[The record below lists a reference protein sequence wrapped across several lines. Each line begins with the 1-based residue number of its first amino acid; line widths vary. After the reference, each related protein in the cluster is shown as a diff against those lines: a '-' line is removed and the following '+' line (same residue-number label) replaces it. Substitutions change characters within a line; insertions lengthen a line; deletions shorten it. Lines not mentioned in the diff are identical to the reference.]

1 MEHCIHRYRREND
14 MQTGFIG
21 LGAMGKGM
29 AANLVDAGH
38 DVLVWNRSTGPR
50 EALKERGARVADSA
64 ADAARCG
71 VVMSM
76 LSDDAAVRAVILD
89 GGVLDALPEGG
100 VHLNHATISVRLARE
115 LAELH
120 RERGV
125 HYLAAPV
132 FGRPDMAAA
141 GKLNVVCAGD
151 ADAIE
156 RVQPLLDAVG
166 GRTWPLGTDPVRAS
180 VAKIAGNFM
189 LASAIESMA
198 EASTLCRAHG
208 IEAADFLAIM
218 TQTLFAAPAY
228 QGYGKL
234 IAESRYEPAGFPVRL
249 GFKDVG
255 LALEAG
261 DDTRVPLPFANA
273 VRQSLLEALAADE
286 GNMDWAG
293 LAKVAA
299 RRARLDP

>member
-1 MEHCIHRYRREND
+1 
-14 MQTGFIG
+14 MQVGFIG

-38 DVLVWNRSTGPR
+38 EVVVWNRSPEPCELLR
-50 EALKERGARVADSA
+50 ERGAKVADSA
-64 ADAARCG
+64 DEAARCG

-76 LSDDAAVRAVILD
+76 LSDDAAVREVILD
-89 GGVLDALPEGG
+89 GGVLDALPKDG
-100 VHLNHATISVRLARE
+100 VHLNHATISVRLANE
-115 LAELH
+115 LAEAH

-151 ADAIE
+151 AGAIT

-166 GRTWPLGTDPVRAS
+166 QRTWPLGADPVRAS

-198 EASTLCRAHG
+198 EASTLVRAHG
-208 IEAADFLAIM
+208 IEAGDFLAVM

-234 IAESRYEPAGFPVRL
+234 IAESRFEPAGFPARL

-255 LALEAG
+255 LALQAG
-261 DDTRVPLPFANA
+261 DDARVPLPFANV
-273 VRQSLLEALAADE
+273 VRQALLEALAAGGGDK
-286 GNMDWAG
+286 DWAS
-293 LAKVAA
+293 LAEVAA
-299 RRARLDP
+299 GRAHLGQRSSPDPA

>member
-1 MEHCIHRYRREND
+1 
-14 MQTGFIG
+14 MQVGFIG

-29 AANLVDAGH
+29 AANLLDAGH
-38 DVLVWNRSTGPR
+38 DVTVWNRSPEPR
-50 EALKERGARVADSA
+50 EALRERGAKVADSA
-64 ADAARCG
+64 AEAAACG

-115 LAELH
+115 LADLH

-151 ADAIE
+151 GDAIE
-156 RVQPLLDAVG
+156 RVQPLLDAVS

-198 EASTLCRAHG
+198 EACALGRAHG

-234 IAESRYEPAGFPVRL
+234 IAESTYEPAGFPARL

-261 DDTRVPLPFANA
+261 DDARVPLPFAGV
-273 VRQSLLEALAADE
+273 VREALLEALAD
-286 GNMDWAG
+286 GGGDKDWAS
-293 LAKVAA
+293 LAEIAA
-299 RRARLDP
+299 GRAHLDQR